1 MSNIRVTYSG
11 LLAFVVGLSGIITGI
26 IFTIIVT
33 RELTPN
39 ELGLWTLI
47 GSLVSYVVIVEP
59 IISFWTTRQ
68 IARGEQVA
76 KTSVATSS
84 LLSLGAIVVYGGIA
98 LYISSSLDVDF
109 IPIIL
114 AAFLVPLTF
123 LTNTLN
129 SIALGHKP
137 QAISY
142 GMIVFEVSKLP
153 LGFLFVY
160 SIQFG
165 LVGAI
170 IATIIASLARSIFL
184 ILFIRET
191 LIEFIK
197 INVIKYW
204 FRLSWLPIYANASGF
219 VYTLDVLIF
228 SLLTNSLVGLAFW
241 GVGSAVANV
250 VGHSGKISQALY
262 PKILASGKKEMVNE
276 NLKRLFFF
284 AIPIFAASI
293 VFAKP
298 ALHILNP
305 LYIEGVFIVY
315 FLSIRA
321 FMYIIRNVA
330 NGILA
335 SYENVDIDKEVSI
348 KKVVKSKL
356 FFLPTLNYLLTGSY
370 IGILTLF
377 LIFTQTTEMENVD
390 LVTYWSLILVIVTI
404 PFMIYSVLLVRKN
417 HQISLPYNAILKF
430 SVIALLSSLVTY
442 FILENYLIYYESI
455 FDFFPHLIPI
465 IVLAGAIYFGTSYAF
480 DKSTREFF
488 RLIFTEIKSK

>member
-1 MSNIRVTYSG
+1 LSKIRVTYSG
-11 LLAFVVGLSGIITGI
+11 LIAFVVGLSGIITGL

-33 RELTPN
+33 RELTPD

-47 GSLVSYVVIVEP
+47 GSLVSYVVIIEP

-76 KTSVATSS
+76 KTSLVTSS
-84 LLSLGAIVVYGGIA
+84 LLSVVAIVVYGGVA
-98 LYISSSLDVDF
+98 VYISSSLDVDF
-109 IPIIL
+109 FPVIL
-114 AAFLVPLTF
+114 AAFLVPLMF

-129 SIALGHKP
+129 SIALSHKP

-142 GMIVFEVSKLP
+142 GMIVFEILKLP
-153 LGFLFVY
+153 LGFLLVY
-160 SIQFG
+160 SAQFG

-170 IATIIASLARSIFL
+170 ISTIIASLAKTIFL
-184 ILFIRET
+184 IVLIRNT
-191 LIEFIK
+191 LVEFIK

-204 FRLSWLPIYANASGF
+204 FRLSWLPVYTNAQGF
-219 VYTLDVLIF
+219 VYSLDVLIF

-241 GVGSAVANV
+241 GVGSAVANIV
-250 VGHSGKISQALY
+250 AHSGKISQALY
-262 PKILASGKKEMVNE
+262 PKILATGKKEMVEE
-276 NLKRLFFF
+276 NLKRLLFF

-305 LYIEGVFIVY
+305 LYIEGIFIVY

-330 NGILA
+330 HGILA

-356 FFLPTLNYLLTGSY
+356 FFLPTLDYLLTGSY
-370 IGILTLF
+370 VGILALF
-377 LIFTQTTEMENVD
+377 LIFTQTTEMEDVD
-390 LVTYWSLILVIVTI
+390 LVTYWSLILVIVTT
-404 PFMIYSVLLVRKN
+404 PFMIYGVLLLRKN
-417 HQISLPYNAILKF
+417 HQINLPYDAILKF
-430 SVIALLSSLVTY
+430 SAIALLSSIITY
-442 FILENYLIYYESI
+442 FIIENYLIYYESI
-455 FDFFPHLIPI
+455 FDFLPHLIPFI
-465 IVLAGAIYFGTSYAF
+465 ILAGAIYFVVSYAF

-488 RLIFTEIKSK
+488 KLIFTEIKSK